1 MENKLGIQNLKVVV
15 SFFIAI
21 ALQLDKVKKDDKI
34 TKGEIMKLIFF
45 VLMNKGISAFSSFLD
60 AGQEILDLTTE
71 EKDELSLYFSKE
83 FDLSNDET
91 EALVEST
98 FSILLSIFTFI
109 LKVRSMFGGKDS
121 KTELEKLEKVL
132 S

>member
-1 MENKLGIQNLKVVV
+1 MENKLGINNLKIVV

-21 ALQLDKVKKDDKI
+21 ALQIDKVKADDKI

-60 AGQEILDLTTE
+60 AGQEILDLTNE

-91 EALVEST
+91 EALIEST

-109 LKVRSMFGGKDS
+109 LKVRSMFGAKDS

>member
-1 MENKLGIQNLKVVV
+1 MENKLGISNLKIVV

-21 ALQLDKVKKDDKI
+21 ALQIDKVKSDDKI
-34 TKGEIMKLIFF
+34 TKGEILKLVFF
-45 VLMNKGISAFSSFLD
+45 VLMNKGVSAFTSLWE
-60 AGQEILDLTTE
+60 AGKEVLDLTSE
-71 EKDELSLYFSKE
+71 EKDELSLFFAKE

-91 EALVEST
+91 EALIEST

-109 LKVRSMFGGKDS
+109 LKVRSMFGSKDS

>member
-21 ALQLDKVKKDDKI
+21 ALQIDKVKSDDKI
-34 TKGEIMKLIFF
+34 TKGEILKLIFF
-45 VLMNKGISAFSSFLD
+45 VLMNKGISAFSSFLE
-60 AGQEILDLTTE
+60 AGKEVLDLTSE
-71 EKDELSLYFSKE
+71 EKDELSLFFSKE
-83 FDLSNDET
+83 FDLSNEET
-91 EALVEST
+91 EALIEST

-109 LKVRSMFGGKDS
+109 LKVRSMFGNKDS
-121 KTELEKLEKVL
+121 KKELEKLEKVL

>member
-1 MENKLGIQNLKVVV
+1 MDNKLGIQNLKVVV

-21 ALQLDKVKKDDKI
+21 ALQIDKVSKDDKI
-34 TKGEIMKLIFF
+34 TKAEILKLVFF
-45 VLMNKGISAFSSFLD
+45 VLMNNGMSAFNSFLK
-60 AGQEILDLTTE
+60 AGKEAMDLTTE

-91 EALVEST
+91 EALVVNA
-98 FSILLSIFTFI
+98 FSILVSVFTFI
-109 LKVRSMFGGKDS
+109 LKVKSMFGAKDS
-121 KTELEKLEKVL
+121 NVELEKLEKII

>member
-21 ALQLDKVKKDDKI
+21 ALQIDKVKSDDKI
-34 TKGEIMKLIFF
+34 TKGEILKLIFF
-45 VLMNKGISAFSSFLD
+45 VLMNKGISAFSSFLE
-60 AGQEILDLTTE
+60 AGKEVLDLTNE
-71 EKDELSLYFSKE
+71 EKDELSLFFSKE
-83 FDLSNDET
+83 FDLSNEET
-91 EALVEST
+91 EALIEST

-109 LKVRSMFGGKDS
+109 LKVRSMFGNKDS
-121 KTELEKLEKVL
+121 KKELEKLEKVL

>member
-21 ALQLDKVKKDDKI
+21 ALQIDKVKSDDKI
-34 TKGEIMKLIFF
+34 TKGEILKLIFF
-45 VLMNKGISAFSSFLD
+45 VLMNKGISAFSSFLE
-60 AGQEILDLTTE
+60 AGKEVLDLTSE
-71 EKDELSLYFSKE
+71 EKDELSLFFSKE
-83 FDLSNDET
+83 FDLSNEET
-91 EALVEST
+91 EALIEST

-109 LKVRSMFGGKDS
+109 LKVRSMFGNKDS
-121 KTELEKLEKVL
+121 KVELEKLEKVL